1 MSSHTLYL
9 DGAII
14 AAVAYPA
21 GVGYS
26 LYTSLWGEPR
36 QISNGLLA
44 MLVLPCALVVPAVHI
59 LRPEL
64 IVLTGASL
72 IWLVAAAAL
81 APLALTWEWIVHGAV
96 LWRRTGRRPRGIGV
110 QPFWA
115 PNLTAVGHLLLVLVA
130 VGEELFYRAI
140 WIGLLMSLGAGA
152 PFALVISSIAYGLNH
167 LSFGATSVVVK
178 SMTGL
183 LYGALYLAGG
193 QSIVL
198 PIVAHVA
205 QNLIVLELARP
216 RHA

>member
-36 QISNGLLA
+36 QISNDLLA
-44 MLVLPCALVVPAVHI
+44 MLLLPCALVVPAVYT

-64 IVLTGASL
+64 IVFTGASL
-72 IWLVAAAAL
+72 MWLAAAAAL
-81 APLALTWEWIVHGAV
+81 APLALGSEWIIHGAV
-96 LWRRTGRRPRGIGV
+96 LWRRTGRRPRGLGV
-110 QPFWA
+110 QPLWA
-115 PNLTAVGHLLLVLVA
+115 ARMTGVGHLLLALVA
-130 VGEELFYRAI
+130 IGEEFFYRAI
-140 WIGLLMSLGAGA
+140 WLGLCLSFGAGA
-152 PFALVISSIAYGLNH
+152 PLALAISSVAYGLNH
-167 LSFGATSVVVK
+167 LSFGATSVAAK

-193 QSIVL
+193 QSIAL
-198 PIVAHVA
+198 PIVAHIV
-205 QNLIVLELARP
+205 QNVMLLELARS